1 MEIIGNEDFI
11 RIVELAKKNK
21 PFPHTLIYGPSGAG
35 KTTLAKY
42 ISQAVNAPDYTNL
55 YAPDLEKIVLSM
67 MLSSVVENSLMVIDE
82 IHALKKG
89 LVEQIY
95 QPIEEFVYGGEKI
108 APFTLIGITT
118 DLNMLPDALI
128 RRFRLAYRVTLYSID
143 ELYEVVSGL
152 TGKSTTWSS
161 EAMEQ
166 IATFSRG
173 SPGLARNHVELIET
187 MFGKDIDEDEITE
200 YMRLKHIDTLGLE
213 EIDREYMRVVGRFD
227 ALALSTLSSLLSER
241 EKTIEENIEP
251 YLFRCGFVM
260 KTSKGRVLTPRGK
273 SYIR

>member
-11 RIVELAKKNK
+11 RIVELSKHNQ

-42 ISQAVNAPDYTNL
+42 IASAVNTPNYNNL

-67 MLSSVVENSLMVIDE
+67 ILSQVQENSLVVIDE

-95 QPIEEFVYGGEKI
+95 QPIEEFIYGGEAI
-108 APFTLIGITT
+108 NPFTLIGITT

-128 RRFRLAYRVTLYSID
+128 RRFRLVYRVTLYTIPQLYQVVESI
-143 ELYEVVSGL
+143 S
-152 TGKSTTWSS
+152 TGDWSS
-161 EAMEQ
+161 EAIESV
-166 IATFSRG
+166 ATFSRG
-173 SPGLARNHVELIET
+173 SPGLARNHVELIQT
-187 MFGKDIDEDEITE
+187 MFKEPIDEAEITE

-213 EIDREYMRVVGRFD
+213 EVDREYMRVVGRFD
-227 ALALSTLSSLLSER
+227 ALALSTLSSMLSER

-251 YLFRCGFVM
+251 FLFRCGFVM
-260 KTSKGRVLTPRGK
+260 KTSKGRVLTPIGK

>member
-11 RIVELAKKNK
+11 KIVNLAKSNQ
-21 PFPHTLIYGPSGAG
+21 PFPHTLLYGPSGSG
-35 KTTLAKY
+35 KTMLGKY
-42 ISQAVNAPDYTNL
+42 IASAIGTKDIISLYGPDI
-55 YAPDLEKIVLSM
+55 EKMILSI
-67 MLSSVVENSLMVIDE
+67 MLNTVRLNSLIIIDE

-95 QPIEEFVYGGEKI
+95 QPIEEFIYGGEKI
-108 APFTLIGITT
+108 NPFTMVGITT

-128 RRFRLAYRVTLYSID
+128 RRFRLIYRVTLYTVDQLESI
-143 ELYEVVSGL
+143 VSGL
-152 TGKSTTWSS
+152 SKTGITQ
-161 EAMEQ
+161 EAIES

-173 SPGLARNHVELIET
+173 SPGLARNHIELMEK
-187 MFGKDIDEDEITE
+187 MFEGQINENIVTE
-200 YMRLKHIDTLGLE
+200 YMELNHIDTLGLG
-213 EIDREYMRVVGRFD
+213 EIDREYLKVVGRFD

-251 YLFRCGFVM
+251 FLFRCGFVM
-260 KTSKGRVLTPRGK
+260 KTSKGRVLTPIGR